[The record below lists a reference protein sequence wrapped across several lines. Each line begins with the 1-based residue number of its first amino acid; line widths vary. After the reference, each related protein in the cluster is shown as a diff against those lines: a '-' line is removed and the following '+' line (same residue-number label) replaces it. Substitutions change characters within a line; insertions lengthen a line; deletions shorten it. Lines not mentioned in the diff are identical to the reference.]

1 MNPSTPLK
9 NPKTNNRLKKPK
21 THQKK
26 KNTPQN
32 PPKNTTKT
40 IALKLPCF
48 YDIFQTFNASICLKS
63 YFYILQLYLLCFPY
77 VKLDLSMTYSNYGT
91 TKPIYSLYSQSCFCN
106 STNCSIR
113 VLRINILKVFLSYSF
128 QRLTF
133 SLF

>member
-9 NPKTNNRLKKPK
+9 TPKTNNRLKKPK

-48 YDIFQTFNASICLKS
+48 YDNFKHLM
-63 YFYILQLYLLCFPY
+63 LLF
-77 VKLDLSMTYSNYGT
+77 V
-91 TKPIYSLYSQSCFCN
+91 
-106 STNCSIR
+106 
-113 VLRINILKVFLSYSF
+113 
-128 QRLTF
+128 
-133 SLF
+133 